1 NRHLPNV
8 PSAADISAAGGIN
21 MTELQLRL
29 LEKVEELTLYT
40 ISQQKLLDAQ
50 RRLLD
55 TQRQL
60 LREQSASASA
70 TSEAQTEAI
79 RLLTERLDALEVH

>member
-1 NRHLPNV
+1 
-8 PSAADISAAGGIN
+8 

-50 RRLLD
+50 RQLLD
-55 TQRQL
+55 TQRRL
-60 LREQSASASA
+60 LQEQSASASA
-70 TSEAQTEAI
+70 TNEAQAAAI
-79 RLLTERLDALEVH
+79 RLLTERLDALATD

>member
-1 NRHLPNV
+1 PNV

-40 ISQQKLLDAQ
+40 IAQKKLL
-50 RRLLD
+50 
-55 TQRQL
+55 
-60 LREQSASASA
+60 
-70 TSEAQTEAI
+70 EAQAASI
-79 RLLTERLDALEVH
+79 QSLTERLDAAESVDEPADSAGRPTL